1 MMKTQLILLTI
12 IVFTGITACKT
23 KVQQPG
29 TVKAAYSISI
39 QEEFLIEL
47 ESNATTGYSW
57 QWMNRQSVSIVDS
70 IGFSYTVTYPE
81 RVGSPGKEIWK
92 FKAAHPGTDTL
103 QFGYRRPWEKD
114 VIVRTKDI
122 IVEVK

>member
-12 IVFTGITACKT
+12 ILFACITACKT

-29 TVKAAYSISI
+29 MVKAAYSISI

-70 IGFSYTVTYPE
+70 IGFIYTVLYPD

-92 FKAAHPGTDTL
+92 FKASQPGTDTL
-103 QFGYRRPWEKD
+103 HFVYRRPWEKN
-114 VIVRTKDI
+114 VIVRTKEFV
-122 IVEVK
+122 VEVK